1 MKIILFANTDWYL
14 YNFRLGLA
22 ERIRKQGHQL
32 LLISPPGPYSKKLQ
46 DMGYK
51 WIPVDLTRRGM
62 NPFSEI
68 RAINQLRRII
78 KRESPDII
86 NNFTIK
92 CVLYGSIAAKGIKA
106 VHTVNSVTGLGF
118 IFYSK
123 NIFLKIIRPILFL
136 FFRTAIKDT
145 ALIFQNEDD
154 RDLFAG
160 KGMIGSS
167 PVFLIQ
173 GSGVDTKKFTP
184 RHNNN
189 LQPIVLLSARLIWS
203 KGIKIYLDAAR
214 RFAQRG
220 AKVKFTIAGRL
231 DPGNPE
237 SLTEIDLEKIRGEG
251 IIDLWGWREDMQNVY
266 TQADIVC
273 LPSFGEGLPRSLMEA
288 AACGRPLVAT
298 DVPGCRELV
307 NNGSNGYLF
316 TPDDLDDLVKKLDT
330 LISDPKLRQRMGK
343 NGRTL
348 VEKQFSSNVIVN
360 KTLQVY
366 NQISG
371 VGNKR

>member
-14 YNFRLGLA
+14 YNFRLGLV
-22 ERIRKQGHQL
+22 EGIRKQGHQVV
-32 LLISPPGPYSKKLQ
+32 LISPPGPYSKKLQ

-68 RAINQLRRII
+68 RAINQLRKII
-78 KRESPDII
+78 KRELPDII

-92 CVLYGSIAAKGIKA
+92 CVLYGSLAVKGIKA

-123 NIFLKIIRPILFL
+123 NILMKILRPILFL
-136 FFRTAIKDT
+136 FLGSAIKDT

-184 RHNNN
+184 RPNKN
-189 LQPIVLLSARLIWS
+189 LQPIVLLSARLLWS
-203 KGIKIYLDAAR
+203 KGIKIYLNAAR
-214 RFAQRG
+214 HFAQRG
-220 AKVKFTIAGRL
+220 TKVRFAIVGRL

-237 SLTEIDLEKIRGEG
+237 SLTEMDLDKIRGES
-251 IIDLWGWREDMQNVY
+251 IVDLWGWREDMQNVY

-316 TPDDLDDLVKKLDT
+316 IPDDLDDLVKKINI
-330 LISDPKLRQRMGK
+330 LITDPKLRQRMGE

-348 VEKQFSSNVIVN
+348 VETQFSSDVIVN